1 MKRVFPDT
9 NSPCFHS
16 SGECE
21 DQRET
26 LRGGVEATHPLPQVV
41 GEEQISGEVV
51 GEGRVEL
58 QHLLQGVALDD
69 VQVAVGESAHVGA
82 GLSQSHL
89 LPEDVAKHVSL
100 A

>member
-1 MKRVFPDT
+1 MENVRT
-9 NSPCFHS
+9 
-16 SGECE
+16 SG
-21 DQRET
+21 RT

-41 GEEQISGEVV
+41 GEEQIPGEVV

-69 VQVAVGESAHVGA
+69 VEVAVGESAHVGA
-82 GLSQSHL
+82 GLSEGHL